1 MPYGDGT
8 GPNGLGPMSGRGLG
22 VRRGFGIRNE
32 HYGFGRGAG
41 LGRGYGRG
49 YGLRRF
55 GYYQDEIP
63 ITQKEAIENEL
74 RIMKN
79 RVAELENE
87 LKQFD
92 K

>member
-22 VRRGFGIRNE
+22 VRRGFG
-32 HYGFGRGAG
+32 RGAG

-55 GYYQDEIP
+55 GYYQDETP